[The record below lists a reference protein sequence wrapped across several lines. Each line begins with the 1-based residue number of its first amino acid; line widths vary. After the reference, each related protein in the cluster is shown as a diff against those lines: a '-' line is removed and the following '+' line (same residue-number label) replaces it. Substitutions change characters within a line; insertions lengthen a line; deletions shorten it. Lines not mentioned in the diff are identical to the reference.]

1 MSIDKIEAIFG
12 PDISKLDDNKL
23 GECEQ
28 VRQNGKMNE
37 DDSEEKNLVSK
48 KDDKVVSA
56 GAQPVAWRIEG
67 ETVSIK
73 YYIAQRKILINL
85 ILMTIIWSLSS
96 FTYSLVTIHIK
107 YIPGDFNL
115 N

>member
-12 PDISKLDDNKL
+12 PDISKLDDKL
-23 GECEQ
+23 GESEQ

-37 DDSEEKNLVSK
+37 DDSEETNLVSK
-48 KDDKVVSA
+48 KDDKGVSA
-56 GAQPVAWRIEG
+56 GTQPIAWRIEG

-85 ILMTIIWSLSS
+85 ILMTIIWSIVS
-96 FTYSLVTIHIK
+96 FTYSLLTIHIK
-107 YIPGDFNL
+107 YIPGDFSL